1 MEEQTNQPTSK
12 DLVFD
17 PKDFAETDVQDT
29 SNLTEDNNE
38 QSTEKVKIKYNG
50 QEMDLTLDELKTHAQ
65 KGLNYDKILTERDS
79 LKNSEELAYLKELAT
94 EKGVDTKTLV
104 KELKESRIKE
114 KIESRAKELE
124 ASDGLT
130 PEQALKM
137 AQLELKANQP
147 IKQDNPTDAIQKEFE
162 TLLKE
167 FPETREKFKEFK
179 DLPKPIQEAIIEGKS
194 VTIAYAKYLVEETN
208 KAKEQALQELDAAK
222 RTPGALNSGQQ
233 QKGNDPFLDGFW
245 GNKK

>member
-1 MEEQTNQPTSK
+1 MEEQTNQPVSK

-17 PKDFAETDVQDT
+17 AKDFENDGANES
-29 SNLTEDNNE
+29 SNLTEETNT
-38 QSTEKVKIKYNG
+38 QSTQKEKIKYNG
-50 QEMDLTLDELKTHAQ
+50 KDEEYTMEELKNLAQ
-65 KGLNYDKILTERDS
+65 MGRNYNKVLSERDS

-104 KELKESRIKE
+104 NELKESRIKE

-194 VTIAYAKYLVEETN
+194 VTVSYAKYLVEESN

-222 RTPGALNSGQQ
+222 RTPGALNGGQQ

>member
-1 MEEQTNQPTSK
+1 MEEKTNQPTSN

-29 SNLTEDNNE
+29 SNLTDDNNE

-65 KGLNYDKILTERDS
+65 KGLNYDKVLTERDS
-79 LKNSEELAYLKELAT
+79 LKNSDELAYLKELAT

-104 KELKESRIKE
+104 KELKESHIKE

-179 DLPKPIQEAIIEGKS
+179 DLPKPIQDAIIEGKS
-194 VTIAYAKYLVEETN
+194 VTISYAKYLVEESN
-208 KAKEQALQELDAAK
+208 KAKEQALQELDATK
-222 RTPGALNSGQQ
+222 RTPGALNGGQQ